1 MTEFRSDALVTSPT
15 KSFKPELTCA
25 VKLPLEKHLFNVCMD
40 VLHGALDIFWPSGCS
55 GGKLLR
61 FQVSCLFFT
70 TFNFIRSDPVLGLS
84 KSTSF
89 DARFKFMS
97 LWILQ
102 HVMIFFSLDATLL
115 EEERG
120 LYRVL
125 WRISNRN

>member
-1 MTEFRSDALVTSPT
+1 
-15 KSFKPELTCA
+15 
-25 VKLPLEKHLFNVCMD
+25 MD
-40 VLHGALDIFWPSGCS
+40 VLRGALDIFWPSSCS
-55 GGKLLR
+55 EGKLLR
-61 FQVSCLFFT
+61 FQVSCLVFT

-84 KSTSF
+84 KFTSF
-89 DARFKFMS
+89 AARFKFMS